1 MKRTY
6 LLAFLLPGLAVAA
19 ESGESA
25 FNRAC
30 SSCHMVKPIDP
41 SSKGAKNAQVARSSP
56 DNPRTNLVALMR
68 ARTPEQLLTW
78 VQAPQKVNPKTACDT
93 RLLGTTSPETVLGYV
108 VSSMQPPA
116 PSRKELLRQERE
128 RNRAALRAQRQRKGK
143 KVPAAPSAP
152 STTTQGKK

>member
-30 SSCHMVKPIDP
+30 SSCHMVKPID
-41 SSKGAKNAQVARSSP
+41 SSAKGAKGARVTKSSP
-56 DNPRTNLVALMR
+56 DTPRTNLVELMQ

-78 VQAPQKVNPKTACDT
+78 VQSPQKVNPKTACDT
-93 RLLGTTSPETVLGYV
+93 RLLGTTSPETVLDYV
-108 VSSMQPPA
+108 VSSMETPA
-116 PSRKELLRQERE
+116 PTRKELLRQERE
-128 RNRAALRAQRQRKGK
+128 RNRAELRALRQRKGK
-143 KVPAAPSAP
+143 KAPAAPSAP